1 MNDTPKPLPI
11 LACVL
16 VAGLVFG
23 GGLAISGMHKPEIVL
38 GFLQLDDM
46 GLLLVLGLA
55 VVESLASAGVYRSR
69 IGEADLQALSEASGT
84 ANVQALAGK
93 PLLPDEVPRL
103 PVEGC
108 GRLNCECRYAHYDDR
123 RGYRDDRRSVST
135 MSSTVYEDA
144 GKRDRRNHQGR
155 RETDL

>member
-1 MNDTPKPLPI
+1 MNT
-11 LACVL
+11 
-16 VAGLVFG
+16 VAGLLIVA
-23 GGLAISGMHKPEIVL
+23 LIVL
-38 GFLQLDDM
+38 FYLRWRERRSELLEERGFNAGKLPRKPA
-46 GLLLVLGLA
+46 GPYHA
-55 VVESLASAGVYRSR
+55 VSVKPCEDAC
-69 IGEADLQALSEASGT
+69 QA
-84 ANVQALAGK
+84 VQALAGK